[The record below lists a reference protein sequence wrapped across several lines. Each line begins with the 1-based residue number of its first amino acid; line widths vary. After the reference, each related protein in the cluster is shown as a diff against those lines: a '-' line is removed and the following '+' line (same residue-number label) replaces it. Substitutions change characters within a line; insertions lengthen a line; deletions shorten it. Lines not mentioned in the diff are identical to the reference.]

1 MAKVTEEQVR
11 EALTDVIDPEIG
23 LNVVDLG
30 LVYRCEV
37 DDEGVVEVDM
47 TLTAIGCPLGD
58 QIVSQAKQAIERLE
72 GVKEA
77 RVRLVWSPPW
87 RPEMMSERARMLLGF

>member
-37 DDEGVVEVDM
+37 KDDGVVEVDM
-47 TLTAIGCPLGD
+47 TLTALGCPLAD
-58 QIVSQAKQAIERLE
+58 QIIAQAK
-72 GVKEA
+72 VKE
-77 RVRLVWSPPW
+77 
-87 RPEMMSERARMLLGF
+87 EEE